1 MYDFIFYNCITNF
14 EMSKMVKMD
23 PEDVEKIRLK
33 SFYEQGYLNEYE
45 ITIKADSKLKA
56 MEKALKINNY
66 MNDIFKNKTDIFVFD
81 KFCEMIEKFNLKY
94 EV

>member
-14 EMSKMVKMD
+14 EMSKMVKTD
-23 PEDVEKIRLK
+23 PKDVEKIRLK
-33 SFYEQGYLNEYE
+33 SFYKQGYLNEYE
-45 ITIKADSKLKA
+45 IIIKADSKLKA